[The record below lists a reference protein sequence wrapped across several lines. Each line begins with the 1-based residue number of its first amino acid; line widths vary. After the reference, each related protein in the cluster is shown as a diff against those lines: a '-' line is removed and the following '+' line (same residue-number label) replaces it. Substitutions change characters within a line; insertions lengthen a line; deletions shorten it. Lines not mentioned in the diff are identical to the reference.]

1 MHHFVE
7 LLCLCSK
14 SFDQGCWLLYLT
26 FDMHLL
32 YFWGHNQRIMSNT
45 SFVKPGGDSSER
57 WKMLSLLNE

>member
-14 SFDQGCWLLYLT
+14 SFDLGCWLLYLT

-32 YFWGHNQRIMSNT
+32 YFWGHNQRIMSNA
-45 SFVKPGGDSSER
+45 SFVKPGGDSSEE
-57 WKMLSLLNE
+57 MENVELIE

>member
-32 YFWGHNQRIMSNT
+32 YFWGHNQRIMSNAPLYNQA
-45 SFVKPGGDSSER
+45 VIHLKDG
-57 WKMLSLLNE
+57 KC